1 MTKRWPILIRLTSL
15 ALALFL
21 GGFVVFVVAV
31 SRFAPHDSE
40 KADGIVVLTGGD
52 HRISKAVKL
61 LAAGRARRLLISG
74 VNRRTS
80 RAKLRR
86 LTGQSRGLFDCCID
100 IGYEAL
106 DTSGNASETR
116 AWAQRWKFSSL
127 IIVTSSYH
135 MPRSLVELG
144 RAMPSARLIAYPV
157 VPRKFHVTSWWS
169 QPRTARLL
177 MSEYLKF
184 LPSAARFGAARL
196 LSAFDTGAI
205 AVVQPARAG
214 L

>member
-1 MTKRWPILIRLTSL
+1 MTKRRTLTISVIGTV
-15 ALALFL
+15 LALFV
-21 GGFVVFVVAV
+21 GGFVVFVMAV
-31 SRFAPHDSE
+31 SRFAPASGQ
-40 KADGIVVLTGGD
+40 KAEGIVVLTGGEQ
-52 HRISKAVKL
+52 RISEAVKL
-61 LAAGRARRLLISG
+61 LAAGRGRRLLISG

-86 LTGQSRGLFDCCID
+86 LTRQGRQLFDCCID

-106 DTSGNASETR
+106 NTSGNANETR
-116 AWAQRWKFSSL
+116 DWARRWGFSSL

-144 RAMPSARLIAYPV
+144 RVLPNARLIAYPV
-157 VPRKFHVTSWWS
+157 VSHKFQTTSWWS
-169 QPRTARLL
+169 QPHTARLL

-184 LPSAARFGAARL
+184 LPSAARLGASRL
-196 LSAFDTGAI
+196 LSTFDAGAV

>member
-1 MTKRWPILIRLTSL
+1 MTKRWTLMIGAISTM
-15 ALALFL
+15 LALFV
-21 GGFVVFVVAV
+21 GGFVVFVIAV
-31 SRFAPHDSE
+31 SRFAPASSQ
-40 KADGIVVLTGGD
+40 KAEGIVVLTGGEQ
-52 HRISKAVKL
+52 RISEAVKL
-61 LAAGRARRLLISG
+61 LAAGRGRRLLISG

-86 LTGQSRGLFDCCID
+86 LTRQGRQLFDCCID

-106 DTSGNASETR
+106 NTSGNANETR
-116 AWAQRWKFSSL
+116 DWAQRWGFSSL

-144 RAMPSARLIAYPV
+144 RVLPGARLIAYPV
-157 VPRKFHVTSWWS
+157 VSHKFHATSWWS
-169 QPRTARLL
+169 QPHTARLL

-184 LPSAARFGAARL
+184 LPSAARFGASRL
-196 LSAFDTGAI
+196 LSTFDAGAV